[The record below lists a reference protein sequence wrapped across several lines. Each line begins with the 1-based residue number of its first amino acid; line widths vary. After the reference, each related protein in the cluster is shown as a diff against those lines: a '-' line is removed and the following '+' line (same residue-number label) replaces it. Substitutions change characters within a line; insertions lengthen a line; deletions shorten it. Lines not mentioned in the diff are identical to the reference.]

1 MIGTTKTFE
10 LETCAALAVLVGM
23 MLGGFEERILGVVA
37 LLLIRVKA
45 DLPQLFTKFFHSR
58 DPEFQVLLL
67 INWVGCAFQF

>member
-45 DLPQLFTKFFHSR
+45 DLPQLFTKLFHCGNE
-58 DPEFQVLLL
+58 EFQALLL
-67 INWVGCAFQF
+67 INWVGCAF

>member
-45 DLPQLFTKFFHSR
+45 DLPELLTKLFDSRNEKF
-58 DPEFQVLLL
+58 QALLL
-67 INWVGCAFQF
+67 INWVGCAF